1 MSYREAA
8 MDIISIAQQVSPN
21 DIGQIELRRA
31 QFTTLSSEAKRMP
44 SSLRKFSFSPGSS
57 SVTPLAS
64 STAISTF
71 CLFALSIANQDVRGD
86 EYDARQKRFASV
98 SPCNSV
104 YKRHSVMR
112 YFRRWGKWRYSCAF
126 RCLQFPWLLQFSP

>member
-8 MDIISIAQQVSPN
+8 IDIISIAQQARPN

-31 QFTTLSSEAKRMP
+31 QFTTLSSEAKRIP

-64 STAISTF
+64 STAISSF
-71 CLFALSIANQDVRGD
+71 CLFAGGIANDGGSDEQRDQRGD
-86 EYDARQKRFASV
+86 KHHDEHHDAPIALRFCFSIQHRIQTA
-98 SPCNSV
+98 
-104 YKRHSVMR
+104 HMR
-112 YFRRWGKWRYSCAF
+112 AILSALGERR
-126 RCLQFPWLLQFSP
+126 